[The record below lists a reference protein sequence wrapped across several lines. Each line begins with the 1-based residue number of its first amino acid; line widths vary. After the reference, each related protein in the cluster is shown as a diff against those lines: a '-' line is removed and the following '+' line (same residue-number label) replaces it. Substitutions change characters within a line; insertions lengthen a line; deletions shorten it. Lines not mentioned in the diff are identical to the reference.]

1 MSSGIRPQVRRST
14 PTLGGL
20 RAALGV
26 GALLLALGLVVWRQ
40 ARALEALAE
49 LDEVRGRH
57 AVLAAERTELG
68 RRIQRLESRGWVV
81 PRAGRRLGLRTPQAD
96 EIVILPG
103 AAS

>member
-1 MSSGIRPQVRRST
+1 
-14 PTLGGL
+14 
-20 RAALGV
+20 V
-26 GALLLALGLVVWRQ
+26 GALLLSLGLVVWRQ

-49 LDEVRGRH
+49 LDGVRGRR
-57 AVLAAERTELG
+57 AVLAAERTELA

-81 PRAGRRLGLRTPQAD
+81 PRAERRLGLRPPQAD

>member
-1 MSSGIRPQVRRST
+1 M
-14 PTLGGL
+14 
-20 RAALGV
+20 
-26 GALLLALGLVVWRQ
+26 LLLSLGLVVWRQ

-49 LDEVRGRH
+49 LDEVRGRRV
-57 AVLAAERTELG
+57 VLAAERTELE

-81 PRAGRRLGLRTPQAD
+81 PRAERRLGLRTPQAE